1 MTLARRQFVVTMRNR
16 AFLRGKAVLVT
27 VMALLYGSAFYQ
39 FDFKDVQVGLGVIF
53 LSALYLALAQSPML
67 PLYYDARRVFYKQRR
82 ANFYPTSAFVL
93 SIAASQ
99 IPMTLFETIVFGS
112 IIYGMCG
119 LVPSIGAY
127 VTFEVV
133 LLSCSLSFAGIY
145 FCIMCFTPDI
155 HVGKPLCLVWLLL
168 GVVYAGFIVPYGQF
182 PAYIEWLYWLDPI
195 SWGMRAIAISQYR
208 SSRYDVDV
216 YDGIDYKGRF
226 NKTMGEFYISFF
238 DIETERAWI
247 AYGVLYS
254 LSFYAAFMFLA
265 TLILE
270 RKRLEAPT
278 NVMLQSNAEE
288 ERGSYAAITTPKAN
302 ASKTNTEST
311 VTVSIATHTRH
322 FTPVTVAFQDLWY
335 TVPSPTDKNATID
348 LLKGAVLG
356 REGVST
362 PSASVGEIKFD
373 NKRAA
378 SSWVQ
383 AKMVMRRFFRMYW
396 RTPTYNYTRML
407 VALFLGLLFGLT
419 FFDSKFDTYQG
430 INGGVGTLYV
440 AIIFVGVVA
449 MQSMIVLASE
459 VRASFYR
466 ERASQTYNA
475 FWYFL
480 GFTVVEIPY
489 VFFSTLLFAAIFFPM
504 AGFSGLSNFL
514 FYWTIMSLLGL
525 VQVYLGQLF
534 AFALPSAEVAVLASV
549 FINSVFGLWA
559 GFNPPGSAVPAGYRW
574 LYDSI
579 PQRYALQLVG
589 GFLLA
594 DCSKNNK
601 TGCIVISDVPN
612 VAGPISVEAYLDKTF
627 EIRYSDLRYNFL
639 MLIIMIAVIRVLTLL
654 VMRFVNK
661 QKK

>member
-1 MTLARRQFVVTMRNR
+1 MLQAPHDPAHLKDVEEHVLSVPEFHQSFWASTMTLARRQFVVTMRNR

-127 VTFEVV
+127 LTFEVV

-288 ERGSYAAITTPKAN
+288 ERSSYAAITTPKAN

-311 VTVSIATHTRH
+311 VTVSIATHSRH

-348 LLKGAVLG
+348 LLKG
-356 REGVST
+356 
-362 PSASVGEIKFD
+362 
-373 NKRAA
+373 
-378 SSWVQ
+378 
-383 AKMVMRRFFRMYW
+383 
-396 RTPTYNYTRML
+396 
-407 VALFLGLLFGLT
+407 
-419 FFDSKFDTYQG
+419 
-430 INGGVGTLYV
+430 
-440 AIIFVGVVA
+440 
-449 MQSMIVLASE
+449 SMIVLASE

-627 EIRYSDLRYNFL
+627 EIRYTDLRYNFF
-639 MLIIMIAVIRVLTLL
+639 MLLIMIAVIRVLTLL